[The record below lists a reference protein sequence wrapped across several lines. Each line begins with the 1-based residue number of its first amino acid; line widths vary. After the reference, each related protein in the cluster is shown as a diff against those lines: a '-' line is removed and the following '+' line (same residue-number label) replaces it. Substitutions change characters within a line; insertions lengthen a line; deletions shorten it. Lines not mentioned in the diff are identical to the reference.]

1 MIISTFIKEKIYI
14 FRNRVSRQS
23 PFSWAYLEV
32 LNLYHGR
39 LLIIACL
46 YFLKGIMVMK
56 GRRGVNGLIAI
67 ASRFQPDA
75 LAWTKAEIPVRA
87 FFMPSTDAAWMNL
100 DLTLT
105 SSGNQDISTSL
116 SLFLSFCSYLI
127 DIIIR
132 KFILNRI
139 LWILWYSYCRRFALK
154 FNVNNSVTALSTSR
168 FDNFLICQIFII
180 GGGATTWR
188 NRTTYRLKIK

>member
-1 MIISTFIKEKIYI
+1 MLACSH
-14 FRNRVSRQS
+14 RSRE
-23 PFSWAYLEV
+23 LI

-46 YFLKGIMVMK
+46 YFLKSITVMK

-75 LAWTKAEIPVRA
+75 LTWTKAEIPVRA

-105 SSGNQDISTSL
+105 SSGHQDISTSL

-132 KFILNRI
+132 KFIFDRI
-139 LWILWYSYCRRFALK
+139 LLWYSYGRRFALK
-154 FNVNNSVTALSTSR
+154 FDVNNSVTAFSTSR
-168 FDNFLICQIFII
+168 FDNFQIFQIFII

-188 NRTTYRLKIK
+188 NRTPYRLKIKYCFRIEVVNVYL